1 MTEIIRLSL
10 SRLSVNEF
18 LMAESSNHSSDEEIG
33 SVDRFSP
40 YSGDSLPRRLFA
52 RCRGKVSA
60 VQLVPVLG
68 CVVAVAMSILSA
80 PCSLADDAVTPASA
94 TATSSDYATSSAS
107 PTPKATE
114 GISTPSAS
122 TSSAAPT
129 ASPRARIADASSTYT
144 FADNSLCNTEGAV
157 NINNGAL
164 AIDFSS
170 TDLDGFGT
178 VIISELAAASCRD
191 SISSLNITNR
201 GSDPVTSLTIE
212 PNAFVQS
219 AANTSRMQSVSFPT
233 GLTSLTIGD
242 QAFLQSFDASAT
254 SGLASVTFPNG
265 LVTLDIGSSAF
276 SQQAEDSDTSLTSIS
291 FPTSLRTLTVGT
303 AGFLQTAWTGSTSL
317 TSVTFPDGL
326 QTLSI
331 ASDAFRQEATGG
343 SVTLALV
350 SFPGSLN
357 SLSLGSM
364 SFYQLADDTPG
375 GPALAMIVFRA
386 AGIMGDGTGE
396 VYIDSEF
403 ESAAE
408 WVWFGDDATDFSAAW
423 NVTSYNVHNSPVLV
437 GNRSITFDTGQT
449 ATTST
454 DYVYRG
460 SKAYTTPTVFDPTT
474 LGSGWTITLPTASKQ
489 YYTLIGWCETAG
501 CDNPLAS
508 GATYVLSSLHQTLY
522 AAWSLNP
529 PTITTDP
536 QLPQATVGAPYE
548 QTIETV
554 GGGTITCAVTAG
566 TLPPGMTLTG
576 CELSGTPTTAGD
588 YTFTVTASNEGGS
601 TSRTFHLPVVA
612 ASTLATTGSSNAV
625 ELGILA
631 VALLSLGVGATVIGR
646 KLT

>member
-1 MTEIIRLSL
+1 MQP
-10 SRLSVNEF
+10 
-18 LMAESSNHSSDEEIG
+18 G
-33 SVDRFSP
+33 
-40 YSGDSLPRRLFA
+40 G
-52 RCRGKVSA
+52 
-60 VQLVPVLG
+60 VLG

-80 PCSLADDAVTPASA
+80 PCALADDAVTPVSA

-107 PTPKATE
+107 PTPAATE
-114 GISTPSAS
+114 ETSTPSAAPSASTPSAAPSAS
-122 TSSAAPT
+122 TSIPS
-129 ASPRARIADASSTYT
+129 ASPTPLTRARPADASSTYT
-144 FADNSLCNTEGAV
+144 FADDSLCNTEGAV
-157 NINNGAL
+157 TFDNGAL
-164 AIDFSS
+164 TIDFSS
-170 TDLDGFGT
+170 TDLDGFDT
-178 VIISELAAASCRD
+178 VIISELSAASCRD

-201 GSDPVTSLTIE
+201 GSHPVTSLTIE
-212 PNAFVQS
+212 PNAFAQS

-254 SGLASVTFPNG
+254 NGLASVTFPSG

-276 SQQAEDSDTSLTSIS
+276 NQQAEGSDTSLTSIS
-291 FPTSLRTLTVGT
+291 FPTSLRTLTVGN
-303 AGFLQTAWTGSTSL
+303 AGFLQTAWAGSTSL

-343 SVTLALV
+343 SVTLALA

-403 ESAAE
+403 ESTAE

-423 NVTSYNVHNSPVLV
+423 NVASYNVHHSPVLV

-449 ATTST
+449 DTTST
-454 DYVYRG
+454 NYVYRG
-460 SKAYTTPTVFDPTT
+460 SKAFAKPTVFAPTT
-474 LGSGWTITLPTASKQ
+474 LGSGWTITLPTAAKQ

-501 CDNPLAS
+501 CDSPLTS
-508 GATYVLSSLHQTLY
+508 GTTYVLSSLHQTLY

-529 PTITTDP
+529 PTIITDP
-536 QLPQATVGAPYE
+536 QLPQGTVGDPYE

-612 ASTLATTGSSNAV
+612 ASTTDSPSTLATTGSSNAV

-631 VALLSLGVGATVIGR
+631 VALLSIGVGATMIGR